1 VICISTAR
9 RLMKRARKK
18 FRKSAYWNAT
28 QPEGLPWSGA
38 LEAEFVANW
47 VEILMQGGGENR
59 ANSRAWDG
67 FVQSIYA
74 GWEEYATYFSR
85 NGHTGSRANLTLY
98 NGS

>member
-1 VICISTAR
+1 
-9 RLMKRARKK
+9 
-18 FRKSAYWNAT
+18 
-28 QPEGLPWSGA
+28 
-38 LEAEFVANW
+38 
-47 VEILMQGGGENR
+47 MQAGGENR